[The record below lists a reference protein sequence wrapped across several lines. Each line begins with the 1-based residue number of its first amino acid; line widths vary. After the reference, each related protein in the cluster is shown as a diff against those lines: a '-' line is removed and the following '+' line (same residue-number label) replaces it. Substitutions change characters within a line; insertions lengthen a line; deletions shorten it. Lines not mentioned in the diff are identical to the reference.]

1 MLAAQLPALQIVIP
15 MLSAPL
21 CVLLRGGRAAWL
33 LATLA
38 SWASLGIAG
47 ALLAR
52 VLDEGVI
59 SYAVG
64 GWAPPWGIELAVDP
78 LNAFVLL
85 IVAGIGAVV
94 ISAAPQSIAR
104 EIPAE
109 KASLYYT
116 AYLLC
121 LTALLGITLTG
132 DAFNVFVFLEISSLS
147 SYALIAMGRD
157 RRALVASFQYLVM
170 GTIGATFILISIGL
184 LYMVTGTLN
193 MADLLQR
200 LPPLADSRVVQAA
213 FAFFTVGVALK
224 VALFPLHYWLP
235 NAYAF
240 APSIATAFL
249 AATATKVSLYV
260 LLRFYY
266 GVFGAEFSFGRM
278 PLSEILLPLSLAAIF
293 AASIVAAFQQD
304 VKRLLAYSSVAQIG
318 YMTLG
323 VSLASASGLTAA
335 IVHLFNHALIKAA
348 LFLALAGVVYRLG
361 SARIEQMA
369 GLGRRM
375 PWTFA
380 AFVFGGLSLI
390 GVPLTAGFVS
400 KWYLVLAAL
409 ERGWWWLALLLGLS
423 SLIAVIYVWRV
434 VEVAWFREPRADEH
448 GHIEAREAPLSILLP
463 TWLLVA
469 ANYYFGVETSL
480 SAGVAARAAAM
491 LLGGGQ

>member
-1 MLAAQLPALQIVIP
+1 MLAAQLPALQIVLP
-15 MLSAPL
+15 MVSAPL
-21 CVLLRGGRAAWL
+21 CMLLRGGRTAWM
-33 LATLA
+33 LALIV
-38 SWASLGIAG
+38 SWATFGISG
-47 ALLAR
+47 MLLTQI
-52 VLDEGVI
+52 LEHGPI
-59 SYAVG
+59 SYEVG
-64 GWAPPWGIELAVDP
+64 GWAPPWGIELAVDV

-85 IVAGIGAVV
+85 IVSGIGAVV
-94 ISAAPQSIAR
+94 ITAAPQSIAS
-104 EIPAE
+104 EIPE
-109 KASLYYT
+109 RKASLYYT

-147 SYALIAMGRD
+147 TYALIAMGKD

-170 GTIGATFILISIGL
+170 GTLGATFILISIGL

-193 MADLLQR
+193 MADLLTR
-200 LPPLADSRVVQAA
+200 VPALADSRVVQAA

-235 NAYAF
+235 NAYAY

-249 AATATKVSLYV
+249 AATATKVSLYI

-266 GVFGAEFSFGRM
+266 GVFGADVSFGSM
-278 PLSEILLPLSLAAIF
+278 HLSEILLPISIAAIF
-293 AASIVAAFQQD
+293 IASIVAAFQSNI
-304 VKRLLAYSSVAQIG
+304 KRLLAYSSVAQIG

-323 VSLASASGLTAA
+323 IALASASGLTAA
-335 IVHLFNHALIKAA
+335 IAHLFNHALIKGA

-361 SARIEQMA
+361 SAHLDQMA
-369 GLGRRM
+369 GLGKRM
-375 PWTFA
+375 PWTFS

-409 ERGWWWLALLLGLS
+409 EKGWWWLALLLGLS

-434 VEVAWFREPRADEH
+434 VEAAWFREPLADSE
-448 GHIEAREAPLSILLP
+448 GKVDAREAPMSILLP
-463 TWLLVA
+463 TWVLVA

-480 SAGVAARAAAM
+480 SAGVASQAANM

>member
-1 MLAAQLPALQIVIP
+1 MLATQLPALQIIVP

-21 CVLLRGGRAAWL
+21 CVLLRSGRAAWL
-33 LATLA
+33 LAALA
-38 SWASLGIAG
+38 SWASLGIAA

-52 VLDEGVI
+52 VLDVGAI

-64 GWAPPWGIELAVDP
+64 GWPPPWGIELAIDP

-85 IVAGIGAVV
+85 IVTGIAAVV
-94 ISAAPQSIAR
+94 ICAAPQSIAR

-109 KASLYYT
+109 KAGLYYS

-157 RRALVASFQYLVM
+157 RRALVASFQYLIM

-184 LYMVTGTLN
+184 LYMLTGTLN

-200 LPPLADSRVVQAA
+200 LPPLADNRVMQAA

-266 GVFGAEFSFGRM
+266 GVFGADFSFAAM
-278 PLSEILLPLSLAAIF
+278 PLSEILLPLSLAAILI
-293 AASIVAAFQQD
+293 ASIVAAFQRD

-323 VSLASASGLTAA
+323 VALASASGLTAA
-335 IVHLFNHALIKAA
+335 IVHLFNHALIKSA

-361 SARIEQMA
+361 STHIEQMA
-369 GLGRRM
+369 GLGKRM
-375 PWTFA
+375 PWTFG
-380 AFVFGGLSLI
+380 AFVLGGLSLI

-409 ERGWWWLALLLGLS
+409 EKGWWWLALLLGLS

-434 VEVAWFREPRADEH
+434 VEAAWFREPQADDA
-448 GHIEAREAPLSILLP
+448 GRIEAREAPLSILLP

-469 ANYYFGVETSL
+469 ANFYFGIDTTL
-480 SAGVAARAAAM
+480 SVGVASEAAQM
-491 LLGGGQ
+491 LLGGGR